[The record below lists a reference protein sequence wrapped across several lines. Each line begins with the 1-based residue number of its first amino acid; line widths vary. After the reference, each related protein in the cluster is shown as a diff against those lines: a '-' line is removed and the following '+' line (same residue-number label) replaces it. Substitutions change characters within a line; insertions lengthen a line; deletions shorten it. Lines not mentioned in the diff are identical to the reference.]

1 MVVNVWKYRDII
13 LGGLNPDMYIIAPF
27 YDLDKYNGCTKY
39 VQTSYDF
46 LGQTTFMVGYNVKTI
61 NGDKWMP
68 VFCHYHGKIRDAVN
82 EQFLFKY
89 KEKKL
94 DALCNAGFP
103 AVVVRIISKYL

>member
-39 VQTSYDF
+39 VQSSYDF

-61 NGDKWMP
+61 NGGKWMP

-82 EQFLFKY
+82 EQFLVKY
-89 KEKKL
+89 KEKQL
-94 DALCNAGFP
+94 DALIKVEFP